1 MAALLFTLLAVL
13 IVGLGARDQRLLA
26 GLAER
31 QGARPALLLIALAG
45 ALATVG
51 VAVWTAQVIAA
62 AMPAPA
68 RLLFAAIAL
77 ALAGLEMLVWRSRPA
92 PIEPT
97 NSLGAFAVVILA
109 QQLTDATR
117 FVIVAMAVAT
127 RAPVPVAL
135 GGSAGAVALA
145 VIGWLASE
153 WLDRP
158 ALVRA
163 RRVLGALVLALAAGL
178 AWRVFA

>member
-26 GLAER
+26 GLVDC
-31 QGARPALLLIALAG
+31 QGARPALLVIALVS

-51 VAVWTAQVIAA
+51 VAVWAAQVIAA

-68 RLLFAAIAL
+68 RLLFAAMAL

-92 PIEPT
+92 PTEPT
-97 NSLGAFAVVILA
+97 NSLGAFAVVLLA

-117 FVIVAMAVAT
+117 FVIVAMAVVT

-135 GGSAGAVALA
+135 GGMAGAVALA
-145 VIGWLASE
+145 LIGWLASVS
-153 WLDRP
+153 LDRST
-158 ALVRA
+158 LVRT
-163 RRVLGALVLALAAGL
+163 RRVLGAFVLAVAAGL
-178 AWRVFA
+178 GWRVFA